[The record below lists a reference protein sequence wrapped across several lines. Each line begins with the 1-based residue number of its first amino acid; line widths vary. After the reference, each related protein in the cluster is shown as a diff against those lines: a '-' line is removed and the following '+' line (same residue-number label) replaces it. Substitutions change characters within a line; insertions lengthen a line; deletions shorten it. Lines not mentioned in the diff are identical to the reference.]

1 MRERSVLTDGLP
13 CTVPVD
19 GVEIPVETDYR
30 AGLLFYDLLRDT
42 ELSEGVRLNLFAEF
56 ACGGIPEGTEPEQLY
71 TALFDFYAMENPVQ
85 LSGGQTTGEPVMDFT
100 FDGDRILASFQA
112 AYGIDL
118 TEVRMHWWKFLA
130 LLRHLPPESEL
141 MRVIRLR
148 ACDLSAIGDDSIRRQ
163 VRRAKAAL
171 RIRRDGNGSP
181 ERNGG

>member
-1 MRERSVLTDGLP
+1 MKLNYRKTVLVGMAFFL
-13 CTVPVD
+13 
-19 GVEIPVETDYR
+19 I
-30 AGLLFYDLLRDT
+30 
-42 ELSEGVRLNLFAEF
+42 
-56 ACGGIPEGTEPEQLY
+56 
-71 TALFDFYAMENPVQ
+71 TAFWQ
-85 LSGGQTTGEPVMDFT
+85 
-100 FDGDRILASFQA
+100 
-112 AYGIDL
+112 AYGVDL
-118 TEVRMHWWKFLA
+118 TRCRMHWWKFLA